1 MLTYK
6 GKNIVEKSETG
17 YYIPIKVCTY
27 TNDSGAT
34 KIMQTI
40 KAILPDAVDES
51 KHIGTITNDNTT
63 FSYFIYGTKS
73 SIAKWVFNKN
83 NYKDTIKVVLDG
95 VEYTLSGMEDN
106 GFLLF
111 ININTSFNTIPGFAM
126 SIKYT
131 NGINNKMF
139 LKGGAFY
146 DLIQNHKMKLT
157 RQSDEY
163 GLIYPHNA
171 VGITDYDPMG
181 ALLLWDHKNAI
192 AATNTTDSVDTI
204 AKNIVSYLQNG
215 DTIVVEFL
223 ND

>member
-6 GKNIVEKSETG
+6 GKEIIDKPSTG
-17 YYIPIKVCTY
+17 YYIPVKVY
-27 TNDSGAT
+27 SATNDSGAT
-34 KIMQTI
+34 KITQII
-40 KAILPDAVDES
+40 KAVLPDSIDET
-51 KHIGTITNDNTT
+51 KQIGTITNDNTT
-63 FSYFIYGTKS
+63 LSYFIYGKKQ
-73 SIAKWVFNKN
+73 SIAKWIFNKD
-83 NYKDTIKVVLDG
+83 NYKNTIKVVLDG

-106 GFLLF
+106 GFFPLF
-111 ININTSFNTIPGFAM
+111 VNINTLFNTINFTM

-139 LKGGAFY
+139 LKDGAFY

-171 VGITDYDPMG
+171 VDITNYNSMG
-181 ALLLWDHKNAI
+181 ALIFWNHKNAI

-204 AKNIVSYLQNG
+204 AKNIISYLRNG